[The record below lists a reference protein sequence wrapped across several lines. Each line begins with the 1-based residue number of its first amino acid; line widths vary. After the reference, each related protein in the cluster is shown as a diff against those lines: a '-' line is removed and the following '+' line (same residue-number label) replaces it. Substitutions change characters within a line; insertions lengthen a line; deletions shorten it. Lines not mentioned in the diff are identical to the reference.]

1 MQFRITY
8 EEIQDFLYRQSSKR
22 LQLTYSGA
30 HTVRVGA
37 EVNVL
42 FKTTSVGIDVT
53 VERIE
58 GTDLLLSYSG
68 GMGIEMMLKMA
79 IAKMKDRPGMDMLEL
94 LDNSQLML
102 HLGRSPQLAQIFE
115 RIVLRD
121 ICFDEQTVIVDFTL
135 AQNMA

>member
-1 MQFRITY
+1 MQFRLSY
-8 EEIQDFLYRQSSKR
+8 DEIQEFLYRQSSKR
-22 LQLTYSGA
+22 IQLTYSGT

-37 EVNVL
+37 EVNVV
-42 FKTTSVGIDVT
+42 FKTTSVGIDIT

-58 GTDLLLSYSG
+58 GADLLLSYTG

-79 IAKMKDRPGMDMLEL
+79 VAKMKDKPGMDMLEM
-94 LDNSQLML
+94 LDNCQLML

-121 ICFDEQTVIVDFTL
+121 ICFDEQTVIIDFTL
-135 AQNMA
+135 AQNIA

>member
-1 MQFRITY
+1 MQFRISY
-8 EEIQDFLYRQSSKR
+8 AEIQDLLQRQSSKR
-22 LQLTYSGA
+22 IVLTYSGT

-58 GTDLLLSYSG
+58 GTDLLLSYTG

-79 IAKMKDRPGMDMLEL
+79 IGKMKDRPGMDMLEL

-102 HLGRSPQLAQIFE
+102 HLGRSPQLSQIFE
-115 RIVLRD
+115 RVVLRD
-121 ICFDEQTVIVDFTL
+121 IFFDEQSVIVDFTPAPNL
-135 AQNMA
+135 A

>member
-22 LQLTYSGA
+22 LQLTYSGT

-58 GTDLLLSYSG
+58 GADLLLSYSG

>member
-1 MQFRITY
+1 MQFRLSY
-8 EEIQDFLYRQSSKR
+8 DEIQEFLYRQSSKR
-22 LQLTYSGA
+22 IQLTYSGT

-42 FKTTSVGIDVT
+42 FKTTSVGIDIA

-58 GTDLLLSYSG
+58 GSDLLLSYTG

-79 IAKMKDRPGMDMLEL
+79 VAKMQDKPGMDMLEL
-94 LDNSQLML
+94 LDNSRLML

-115 RIVLRD
+115 RVVLRD
-121 ICFDEQTVIVDFTL
+121 IYFDEQSVIIDFTL

>member
-22 LQLTYSGA
+22 LQLTYSGT

-42 FKTTSVGIDVT
+42 FKTSSVGIDVT

>member
-22 LQLTYSGA
+22 LQLTYSGT

-58 GTDLLLSYSG
+58 GADLLLSYSG

-121 ICFDEQTVIVDFTL
+121 ISFDEQTVIVDFTL

>member
-22 LQLTYSGA
+22 LQLTYSGT

-102 HLGRSPQLAQIFE
+102 HLGRSPQLSQIFE
-115 RIVLRD
+115 RVVLRD
-121 ICFDEQTVIVDFTL
+121 IYFDEQSVIVDFTL

>member
-1 MQFRITY
+1 MQFRLFY
-8 EEIQDFLYRQSSKR
+8 DEIQEFLYRQSSKR
-22 LQLTYSGA
+22 IQLTYSGT

-58 GTDLLLSYSG
+58 GADLLLSYSG

>member
-22 LQLTYSGA
+22 LQLTYSGT

-42 FKTTSVGIDVT
+42 FKTTSVGIDIA

-58 GTDLLLSYSG
+58 GSDLLLSYTG

-79 IAKMKDRPGMDMLEL
+79 VAKMQDKPGMDMLEL
-94 LDNSQLML
+94 LDNSRLML

-115 RIVLRD
+115 RVVLRD
-121 ICFDEQTVIVDFTL
+121 IYFDEQSVIIDFTL

>member
-1 MQFRITY
+1 MQFRLFY
-8 EEIQDFLYRQSSKR
+8 DEIQEFLYRQSSKR
-22 LQLTYSGA
+22 IQLTYSGT

-58 GTDLLLSYSG
+58 GADLLLSYSG

-121 ICFDEQTVIVDFTL
+121 ISFDEQTVIVDFTL
-135 AQNMA
+135 AQNMD

>member
-22 LQLTYSGA
+22 LQLTYSGT

-121 ICFDEQTVIVDFTL
+121 ICFDEQMVIVDFTL

>member
-22 LQLTYSGA
+22 LQLTYSGT